1 MINHNPREILLTLDQ
16 QLDHDVELVLYGRAA
31 ISLGFDQAP
40 EILQATQD
48 VDAII
53 RISQLTALTN
63 DEQFWLAIDHTN
75 QILSAKGL
83 YITHLFA
90 EDQVFLRPDWENHL
104 VPIHTVQTQFL
115 KLYRPHVIDLILTKM
130 MRGNDALDMED
141 IAFLISSE
149 KVMME
154 DMEKAFDSARL
165 PEDIPELH
173 EAFLRAIP
181 SVKSI
186 ILANAL
192 CPPDP

>member
-16 QLDHDVELVLYGRAA
+16 QLDHEVDLVLYGRAA
-31 ISLGFDQAP
+31 ISLGFDQSP
-40 EILQATQD
+40 ETLQATQD

-53 RISQLTALTN
+53 RLSQLTTLTS

-90 EDQVFLRPDWENHL
+90 EDQVFLRPDWENHI
-104 VPIHTVQTQFL
+104 VPIHTLQTQFL

-141 IAFLISSE
+141 IAFLVSAE
-149 KVMME
+149 KITLE
-154 DMEKAFDSARL
+154 KMEKAFDSARL
-165 PEDIPELH
+165 PKDIPELQ
-173 EAFLRAIP
+173 EAFMRAIP
-181 SVKSI
+181 AVKSI
-186 ILANAL
+186 IQANTL
-192 CPPDP
+192 